1 MTVKTI
7 LGIFFGIAIII
18 LSQYFYH
25 PDLSLMLINSAI
37 LVGLWGLVL
46 WSGTR
51 VGKGASALFK
61 LALVALVASFM
72 FSQAVDVVYSVS
84 SAPAGARLETAPEV
98 IIYAA
103 GLWGLTMLVRLFAL
117 GPQKEK

>member
-1 MTVKTI
+1 MNIRAI
-7 LGIFFGIAIII
+7 LIGLFGIAGIV
-18 LSQYFYH
+18 LSQYFYQ
-25 PDLSLMLINSAI
+25 PDLALMLISAAI
-37 LVGLWGLVL
+37 LGGLWGLVV

-72 FSQAVDVVYSVS
+72 FSQALDVVYSLS
-84 SAPAGARLETAPEV
+84 SAPAGARFEMAPEV

-103 GLWGLTMLVRLFAL
+103 GLWGLAMLMRLFAL
-117 GPQKEK
+117 GPQKKK

>member
-7 LGIFFGIAIII
+7 LGMFFGIAIIF

-72 FSQAVDVVYSVS
+72 FSQAVDVVYSLS
-84 SAPAGARLETAPEV
+84 SAPAGARLEMAPEV

-103 GLWGLTMLVRLFAL
+103 GLWGSAMLVRLFAL